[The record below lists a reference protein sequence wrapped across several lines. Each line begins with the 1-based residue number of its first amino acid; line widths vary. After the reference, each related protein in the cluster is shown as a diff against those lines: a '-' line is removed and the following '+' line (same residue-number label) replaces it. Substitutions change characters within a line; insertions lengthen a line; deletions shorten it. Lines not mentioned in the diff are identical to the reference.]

1 MEAVL
6 QTYGLCKGYRRF
18 TALEHVNMTVPKG
31 AIYGLV
37 GRNGA
42 GKTTLIRVI
51 CGLQEPTAGTIA
63 CTGRGWGTRPSTG
76 HGGGWAR
83 WWRPPPSTRT

>member
-37 GRNGA
+37 G
-42 GKTTLIRVI
+42 KT
-51 CGLQEPTAGTIA
+51 
-63 CTGRGWGTRPSTG
+63 
-76 HGGGWAR
+76 AR
-83 WWRPPPSTRT
+83 ARPPSSG